1 MLLPPWDDYALLP
14 GPYKTAV
21 ACLSPGSGRRD
32 RSGSQGRPIAKVF
45 DESEFLSPYGPRAL
59 SAYHREHPCVAEH
72 AIRAADKPFLAYRAH
87 VKTVQTRC

>member
-1 MLLPPWDDYALLP
+1 M
-14 GPYKTAV
+14 
-21 ACLSPGSGRRD
+21 RD
-32 RSGSQGRPIAKVF
+32 RDKLRELGVLRGEPGQQRLRLSLCGPARLERLFAKVF

-59 SAYHREHPCVAEH
+59 SAYHREHPCAAEH